1 MKKNIAI
8 IALLILSLIGA
19 FSLKSQGQERDKCP
33 SLSTSSADSLRPLTY
48 SSAPPSITILG
59 DETTISYTGENCVI
73 KCDNDQVFNLLFR
86 THGTLFK
93 RFTCSW
99 KTDRHG
105 RYKHYTI
112 YLSKGD
118 GETIQSWAKNNL

>member
-8 IALLILSLIGA
+8 VTLLIIALIGA
-19 FSLKSQGQERDKCP
+19 FSLKSNAQERDKCP
-33 SLSTSSADSLRPLTY
+33 SYVSQSLPDTL
-48 SSAPPSITILG
+48 LG
-59 DETTISYTGENCVI
+59 DETTISFKGDQAVI
-73 KCDNDQVFNLLFR
+73 KCDNDEVFNIIFK

-105 RYKHYTI
+105 RYKHYTV

-118 GETIQSWAKNNL
+118 AELIQLWAKTNL

>member
-8 IALLILSLIGA
+8 VTLLVLALIGA
-19 FSLKSQGQERDKCP
+19 FTLKSQAQEREKCP
-33 SLSTSSADSLRPLTY
+33 SPTTYEKSSTD
-48 SSAPPSITILG
+48 TILG
-59 DETTISYTGENCVI
+59 DETIISFKGEQAVI
-73 KCDNDQVFNLLFR
+73 KCDNDEVFNTLFK

-118 GETIQSWAKNNL
+118 GELIQSWAKTNL